1 MMWGDHP
8 MDPVP
13 GERKGHTLKEC
24 GSVSGGLGQSSVSW
38 AQELIDSFWESC
50 FRGRALIPLR
60 SVP

>member
-1 MMWGDHP
+1 